1 MKVYP
6 EAKIELKQMKEKEAL
21 KALIDN
27 KVSTIVM
34 SRELTETEKQS
45 FLNNIKLKAVPAYF
59 AADALVLLCQ
69 KNLQLRRFLWMM

>member
-45 FLNNIKLKAVPAYF
+45 FS
-59 AADALVLLCQ
+59 
-69 KNLQLRRFLWMM
+69 